1 MGCFAFPTDRED
13 AMLRLALVSLVIS
26 ALAAAFG
33 FGGVANELDDIARM
47 VFFIAIVLFVFLLV
61 AGLTAGKKLW

>member
-1 MGCFAFPTDRED
+1 
-13 AMLRLALVSLVIS
+13 MLRLALLCLVIS
-26 ALAAAFG
+26 ALAAVFSFA
-33 FGGVANELDDIARM
+33 GVTTELDDIARI